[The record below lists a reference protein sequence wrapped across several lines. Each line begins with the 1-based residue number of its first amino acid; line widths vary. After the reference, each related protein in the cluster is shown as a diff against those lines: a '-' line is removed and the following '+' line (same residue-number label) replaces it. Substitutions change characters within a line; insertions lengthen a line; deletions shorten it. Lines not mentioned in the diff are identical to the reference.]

1 MDKKRL
7 HQVVDAVAAK
17 YGDTVAI
24 TEGPEKRSYKA
35 LAQRTRHM
43 ADALESAG
51 LAPGDV
57 VVLFLPPGIAY
68 VEALLATL
76 KAGGVFCPVSPDF
89 PDGRVLQILAEARPA
104 FCASDAAGLGRAREL
119 LPADLQTKGA
129 LCMEDGHFSLNGKT
143 ASDFPCRQ
151 GSGGD
156 KQDRGSGDDPA
167 YLIATSGSTGTP
179 KLILGVH
186 KGLSHFIHWEGRS
199 FCDNP
204 HPRVGFLTPPTFDVS
219 LRDIFL
225 PLHLGGR
232 LCVPEP
238 GLVQRPAQL
247 LEFLLEEGITH
258 LHLVPSVFRLLL
270 TELESRK
277 TAPPFFKDL
286 KTILFAGEPL
296 YGKDL
301 SRWRA
306 LGCAAA
312 ELVNLYGPSETTLAK
327 LCHRIGDTVYQDRE
341 IVPLGHPIDNSAA
354 MIVKGSRLCRTG
366 EIGEIWIRT
375 PFMSL
380 GYYGRPELTGQAFVQ
395 NPFSETPETAYRTGD
410 MGRYR
415 EDGAIAYA
423 GRRDRQLKVNGIRVE
438 PEEIEAVLQ
447 KVAGVSQALVLPL
460 ADPAGESRLVAYL
473 TPATA
478 PADEKL
484 WAACAKALPSGMSPA
499 FFVRIEAFPLNFN
512 GKVDTQSLPRPD
524 FEAGTD
530 TDEGPQDALESGVA
544 DIFKEILGLS
554 FVPVERKFTSM
565 GGNSLAAIR
574 FTAALFRRFSVE
586 MPLADFYA
594 TQTVRGV
601 AGWLRDTSRNQRL
614 KNIPPLQ
621 HSEADSGPWPL
632 SSAQRRMWV
641 LDRMDGGGA
650 ACHVPSCLRVEGPLD
665 AGALESALLD
675 LVKRH
680 EALHTIFP
688 QQEQGPV
695 QCLAEPTFTL
705 EFRDLSAGGNEKA
718 APAELDAL
726 LARACKKPFDLET
739 GPLFRGM
746 LIRLGPQVHALFLD
760 FHHIVCDGGSMAALT
775 RELGTLYRG
784 HCQNENPNLPEI
796 EFRYRDFALW
806 QQAFLASE
814 AADADRQYWLS
825 RMADAPSAFTLPF
838 RKETPARPR
847 FSGKS
852 LRIAL
857 NSAAVE
863 SLRAFGR
870 EAGATDFVLFTAIVK
885 LLLFRYTG
893 QKDGVVGAP
902 VTERPHPGL
911 SETAGFF
918 VNTLPLR
925 DRMDAAMKFPELL
938 KSVAGTVAEA
948 AAHAGYPFDRMVA
961 DMGVDRGHSRH
972 PLFQVMVVVHEQTG
986 IEDLFTGC
994 HTQIRPLDPG
1004 FSRYDLAFTLENSRD
1019 GWMLELVYDTDLFDP
1034 ADINRVGVHLQT
1046 LIQSLCRDPE
1056 LPLADFSLIPPEE
1069 MRLLASFSAGPAP
1082 SAGPV
1087 SLGEA
1092 FSRTARRFSKRPA
1105 LKTDKQ
1111 TLSYDELLE
1120 SSLALAGGLREA
1132 GLTAGERVAV
1142 YLPRSAE
1149 QISAMLGV
1157 LLTGGVYLPIDPVH
1171 VPTERAQGLI
1181 RESSARFAIGS
1192 GVPGFLEA
1200 ADLMT
1205 AAPLESPVQM
1215 RPEDP
1220 AYMIFTSG
1228 STGTPKPVVL
1238 AHQGFLSMIRDQAAA
1253 FEIMETDKISHILSP
1268 GFDAGLFEACLA
1280 LFSGACLCLVS
1291 PREMA
1296 DPALFL
1302 ERIHKDR
1309 VTVLNTTP
1317 SWLAALEKPDPAA
1330 IRLIISGGEPPRAED
1345 MRHYLKRGLWWAN
1358 CYGPTEA
1365 SVCAAYRLYR
1375 PQDSLDGMSL
1385 GKPVAGMK
1393 IQILDESGQVL
1404 PPGIPGEIVLSGP
1417 GVAIEISGKAPETD
1431 ETGARQ
1437 YRTGDRGH
1445 WDRTGELVFDGRMDD
1460 ELKLRGFRIHP
1471 EEIRQALLARPGVK
1485 DAAVGLRD
1493 RTLTAWVVGP
1503 GGLDTQRLRR
1513 DLELRL
1519 PAYMLPAAFFSV
1531 AGIPLSANG
1540 KADIDALP
1548 APGAN
1553 TAAGDRGNF
1562 TPEEAALARLWE
1574 AVLGT
1579 PPASPDADF
1588 FASGGTSLSAVR
1600 LVARIR
1606 QERGA
1611 DLPLTDLFREP
1622 RLSAMAM
1629 NFRELRFENFPAPS
1643 PAKEEAARHLSD
1655 AERRIW
1661 AMEHLQSGGASAY
1674 TIHGAWRIDG
1684 PLDVEALK
1692 QAMDALYERHSILR
1706 AVYLEDSTGPFREIL
1721 PPATGILRV
1730 TPGKGPADET
1740 IPAFAAL
1747 ERSRGMDLA
1756 HGPLFRARLL
1766 EFDAG
1771 VHGLVLTLHHIV
1783 ADGWS
1788 MGILERD
1795 LRDLY
1800 TAFSRGLPPR
1810 LSPPA
1815 LEYRDAAAWMKK
1827 RLERE
1832 SDPDRD
1838 YWLQRFAELPEP
1850 LDLPADRPR
1859 PAVQSFAGAASR
1871 LSLGRQGLQ
1880 ALQKLAEETG
1890 CTRFMVLFGLV
1901 NILLNRHTGARDLVL
1916 GCPVAGRAHPLFEDV
1931 VGCFVNTLPMRAQ
1944 VKPALSLRDF
1954 METIRGGVLSDLA
1967 HGDYPFD
1974 RLVELLPLKRDT
1986 SRPPLFNVMMTHADA
2001 ARDLDWDN
2009 LDFTEKNGDPGYSKC
2024 DITFS
2029 FMEHGGELILELEY
2043 ATALFD
2049 ENRIERMARRFG
2061 VLLQDA
2067 AARPD
2072 ASLASLEL
2080 MDAAEAAE
2088 VAAWST
2094 PVPSGADADVSSAV
2108 ALFTEQARLR
2118 PEAAA
2123 LLWDDKQLSYGELD
2137 GKSRTLARHLILQG
2151 LQKGESVAILARP
2164 TGAMVAAVLAVCRAG
2179 GVYVPLDPAWPAE
2192 RRHMILSDTDCRFVL
2207 ADPADMADP
2216 ENTSETGVRMLSW
2229 EPADAAEN
2237 ARQSPAGDRLPAAE
2251 DLAYII
2257 YTSGSTGI
2265 PKGVEVPHRAI
2276 LRLVSGNNFLQ
2287 PGPGWRILQT
2297 GSLAFDAST
2306 YEIWGALANGAT
2318 LVLGGNTN
2326 LADPADL
2333 AEQIRRYQVS
2343 TLFMTTSYFNQMADA
2358 PYDVFSGV
2366 RHLLTGG
2373 ERASV
2378 FHIRKVRRRWP
2389 QLRLIHVYGPTE
2401 NTTFSTYYPL
2411 ADHESG
2417 DPPLGWPIRGGGIAV
2432 LDPAGNPVPPG
2443 VAGEICLWGEG
2454 LARGYRNRPEE
2465 NQARFV
2471 PLPGGKGRMYRSGD
2485 LGTFDNRGRLC
2496 FLGRMDQQVKVR
2508 GFRVEPDEVAA
2519 CISGHPEVTR
2529 CLVLARTFAGGTKEL
2544 VAYVTG
2550 GKAADGENLRS
2561 YLSTRLPAFMM
2572 PSFFVRLESFP
2583 LNRNGKIDTDRLPEP
2598 RETGEQKTT
2607 PGERPQNDREELLAA
2622 IWADVLGQSDIGR
2635 RDNFFTLGGDSIK
2648 AIAIMARLREAGWQL
2663 SVRDLFA
2670 APEIALLAPAMRAVS
2685 APEAD
2690 ETPPGGMTPVQHW
2703 FFTKY
2708 PDLPAPFHQSLL
2720 LELKQGWAAAHL
2732 EDALAALW
2740 RCHEMLRSIF
2750 PMQDGNRV
2758 RRVAPADT
2766 PPPFAVVDLRA
2777 HEDPEASCKEA
2788 MARME
2793 AGVSVE
2799 TGPLWQPVVYRL
2811 PDGDRLHLSA
2821 HHLLTDGVSWRILL
2835 EDLQRAWSL
2844 AEAGEPVVLPPPA
2857 TSISGWCRYLAE
2869 LKTRIPASENSF
2881 WKTMENAAASAPL
2894 PAENHSA
2901 SQPGTFGDLE
2911 TCHLQLDAACSRALT
2926 GPCHETFRT
2935 RTDELLLAGLLIAL
2949 SRWRGCLDHA
2959 LSLESHGR
2967 ESGEDGPDL
2976 SRTVGWLTAIFPVG
2990 FRLPDSSTTAGS
3002 PALHESIRAVKSQ
3015 LRDVPRRGLG
3025 HGLLRYDA
3033 DEGGAAEP
3041 DDNSHGEAAAI
3052 SFNYM
3057 GEFSQNA
3064 GSRFSLLPDTGL
3076 PAVARK
3082 APLMQALSVSALMNG
3097 DGLVLSFAWDSR
3109 QFTRQTMEALMA
3121 AWETALTEIRE
3132 AADETAADLSVT
3144 DIDYDGLDQAGL
3156 DELVNQLEGF

>member
-35 LAQRTRHM
+35 LARRTRRM

-51 LAPGDV
+51 LVPADV

-89 PDGRVLQILAEARPA
+89 PDERVAQILAEARPA
-104 FCASDAAGLGRAREL
+104 FCASDAAGLARIKEL
-119 LPADLQTKGA
+119 LPADLLARGA
-129 LCMEDGHFSLNGKT
+129 LCMEDGHFTLNGKPE
-143 ASDFPCRQ
+143 SEFPDRQ
-151 GSGGD
+151 EPGEGD

-186 KGLSHFIHWEGRS
+186 KGLSHFIHWEGRT
-199 FCDNP
+199 FCDNAQ
-204 HPRVGFLTPPTFDVS
+204 PRVGFLTPPTFDVS

-238 GLVQRPAQL
+238 GLVQRPVKLVA
-247 LEFLLEEGITH
+247 FLLQEGITH

-277 TAPPFFKDL
+277 AAPPFFKDL

-306 LGCAAA
+306 LGCAGA

-380 GYYGRPELTGQAFVQ
+380 GYYGRPELTSEAFVR
-395 NPFSETPETAYRTGD
+395 NPFSETPEIAYRSGD

-447 KVAGVSQALVLPL
+447 KVDGVSQALVLPL
-460 ADPAGESRLVAYL
+460 ADPAGESRIVAYL

-478 PADEKL
+478 PEDEKL

-499 FFVRIEAFPLNFN
+499 FFVRMAAFPLNFN
-512 GKVDTQSLPRPD
+512 GKVDTASLPRPD
-524 FEAGTD
+524 FEAGTE
-530 TDEGPQDALESGVA
+530 TDEGPQGELESGVA
-544 DIFKEILGLS
+544 EIFKEILGVS

-565 GGNSLAAIR
+565 GGNSLAVIR

-601 AGWLRDTSRNQRL
+601 AAWLRDATRNQRL
-614 KNIPPLQ
+614 KNLPPLR
-621 HSEADSGPWPL
+621 HSDPDCPSWPL

-675 LVKRH
+675 LVRRH

-705 EFRDLSAGGNEKA
+705 EYQDLSTGSEEA
-718 APAELDAL
+718 AATAELDTL
-726 LARACKKPFDLET
+726 LSRACQRPFDLET

-775 RELGTLYRG
+775 RELGTLYRS
-784 HCQNENPNLPEI
+784 HCRNEKPQLPEI

-806 QQAFLASE
+806 QQEFLASE
-814 AADADRQYWLS
+814 AADADRQYWQS
-825 RMADAPSAFTLPF
+825 RMAGAPSAFTLPF
-838 RKETPARPR
+838 RKETPVRTR
-847 FSGKS
+847 FSGKN
-852 LRIAL
+852 LRMPL
-857 NSAAVE
+857 DSTAVE

-870 EAGATDFVLFTAIVK
+870 DAGATDFVLFTAIVK

-893 QKDGVVGAP
+893 QEDGVVGAP

-938 KSVAGTVAEA
+938 NSVAGTVAEA

-961 DMGVDRGHSRH
+961 DMGVDRSHSRH

-986 IEDLFTGC
+986 IEDLFSGC

-1004 FSRYDLAFTLENSRD
+1004 FSRYDLAFTLENTQK
-1019 GWMLELVYDTDLFDP
+1019 GWVLELVYDTDLFDP
-1034 ADINRVGVHLQT
+1034 VDMNRVGVHLQT
-1046 LIQSLCRDPE
+1046 LIQSLGRDPE
-1056 LPLADFSLIPPEE
+1056 LPLAEVSLIPPEE
-1069 MRLLASFSAGPAP
+1069 MRLLTAFSAGPAP
-1082 SAGPV
+1082 AAGPE
-1087 SLGEA
+1087 SLGAA
-1092 FSRTARRFSKRPA
+1092 FCQAARRFSRHIA
-1105 LKTDKQ
+1105 LKTDKK
-1111 TLSYDELLE
+1111 TIRYDELLE
-1120 SSLALAGGLREA
+1120 SSLTLAGGLRDA
-1132 GLTAGERVAV
+1132 GLAAGERVAI
-1142 YLPRSAE
+1142 YLPRGAD
-1149 QISAMLGV
+1149 QITAMLGV
-1157 LLTGGVYLPIDPVH
+1157 FLAGGVYLPIDPVH
-1171 VPTERAQGLI
+1171 VPTERAQELI
-1181 RESSARFAIGS
+1181 RESGARFAIGR
-1192 GVPGFLEA
+1192 GIPGFSEA

-1205 AAPLESPVQM
+1205 AAPLENPVKR

-1220 AYMIFTSG
+1220 AYLIFTSG

-1238 AHQGFLSMIRDQAAA
+1238 AHEGFLSMIWDQAAA
-1253 FEIMETDKISHILSP
+1253 FEIKETDKISHILSP

-1280 LFSGACLCLVS
+1280 LFSGACLCLVP
-1291 PREMA
+1291 PRQMT
-1296 DPALFL
+1296 DPARFL
-1302 ERIHKDR
+1302 KRIKNDG

-1330 IRLIISGGEPPRAED
+1330 IRLIISGGEPPRAEE
-1345 MRHYLKRGLWWAN
+1345 MRHYLKRGLGWAN

-1375 PQDSLDGMSL
+1375 PQDTLDGMSL

-1393 IQILDESGQVL
+1393 IQILDERGQTL

-1417 GVAIEISGKAPETD
+1417 GVAVEISGHVPETD
-1431 ETGARQ
+1431 GTGARR

-1445 WDRTGELVFDGRMDD
+1445 WNQAGELVFDGRMDN
-1460 ELKLRGFRIHP
+1460 ELKLRGFRFHP

-1485 DAAVGLRD
+1485 DAAVGLRGQA
-1493 RTLTAWVVGP
+1493 LTAWVVGP
-1503 GGLDTQRLRR
+1503 GGSDSQRLHR
-1513 DLELRL
+1513 DLGLRL
-1519 PAYMLPAAFFSV
+1519 PAYMLPSAFVSV
-1531 AGIPLSANG
+1531 AGIPLSASG
-1540 KADIDALP
+1540 KADIEALP
-1548 APGAN
+1548 DPEASATG
-1553 TAAGDRGNF
+1553 GDRANF
-1562 TPEEAALARLWE
+1562 TPEEAALAQLWE

-1579 PPASPDADF
+1579 SPASPDADF
-1588 FASGGTSLSAVR
+1588 FASGGSSLSAVR

-1606 QERGA
+1606 QNHGA
-1611 DLPLTDLFREP
+1611 ELPLADLFREP

-1629 NFRELRFENFPAPS
+1629 NLRELRFEIPPAP
-1643 PAKEEAARHLSD
+1643 AKDEAARRLSD

-1706 AVYLEDSTGPFREIL
+1706 AVYREDSTGPFRKIL
-1721 PPATGILRV
+1721 PPAPGILRV

-1747 ERSRGMDLA
+1747 ERSRGMDLE

-1766 EFDAG
+1766 EFDAD

-1788 MGILERD
+1788 MGIIERD

-1800 TAFSRGLPPR
+1800 TAFSRGLTPR
-1810 LSPPA
+1810 LSPLA
-1815 LEYRDAAAWMKK
+1815 LAYGDAAAWMKK

-1832 SDPDRD
+1832 SDPDRE

-1859 PAVQSFAGAASR
+1859 PAVQSFAGAATR
-1871 LSLGRQGLQ
+1871 LSLGRQGLE
-1880 ALQKLAEETG
+1880 ALQKLAKETK
-1890 CTRFMVLFGLV
+1890 CTRFMVLYGLV
-1901 NILLNRHTGARDLVL
+1901 NILLHRHTGARDLVL

-1944 VKPALSLRDF
+1944 VNPALSLHDF
-1954 METIRGGVLSDLA
+1954 MENLKGGVLSDLA

-1986 SRPPLFNVMMTHADA
+1986 SRPPLFNAMMTLADV
-2001 ARDLDWDN
+2001 ARDLDWDK
-2009 LDFTEKNGDPGYSKC
+2009 LHFTEKNGDPGYSKC

-2029 FMEHGGELILELEY
+2029 FMAHGDELILEMEY

-2061 VLLQDA
+2061 VLLQEA

-2072 ASLASLEL
+2072 TDLASLEL

-2094 PVPSGADADVSSAV
+2094 PVPSGADTGASSAV
-2108 ALFTEQARLR
+2108 ALFTEKARLR
-2118 PEAAA
+2118 PEAPA

-2137 GKSRTLARHLILQG
+2137 EKSRTLARHLGRQG
-2151 LQKGESVAILARP
+2151 LEKGESVAILARP

-2192 RRHMILSDTDCRFVL
+2192 RRHMILADTHCRFVL
-2207 ADPADMADP
+2207 ADAADMNDN
-2216 ENTSETGVRMLSW
+2216 ENTGATGAQMLSW
-2229 EPADAAEN
+2229 DPADAAGN
-2237 ARQSPAGDRLPAAE
+2237 SGQGPDGDRLPEAD

-2257 YTSGSTGI
+2257 YTSGSTGK

-2287 PGPGWRILQT
+2287 PEPGWRILQT

-2318 LVLGGNTN
+2318 LVLGGSAN

-2333 AEQIRRYQVS
+2333 AEQIRSYQVS

-2358 PYDVFSGV
+2358 PYDVFAGV

-2378 FHIRKVRRRWP
+2378 FHIREVRRRWP
-2389 QLRLIHVYGPTE
+2389 DLRLIHVYGPTE

-2411 ADHESG
+2411 TDHEAG

-2432 LDPAGNPVPPG
+2432 LDRAGNPVPPG
-2443 VAGEICLWGEG
+2443 VAGEICLWGDG
-2454 LARGYRNRPEE
+2454 LARGYRNRPDE

-2485 LGTFDNRGRLC
+2485 LGTFDDRGRLC

-2550 GKAADGENLRS
+2550 GKSADGENLRR
-2561 YLSTRLPAFMM
+2561 YLSSRLPAFMM

-2583 LNRNGKIDTDRLPEP
+2583 LNRNGKIDTDRLPDP
-2598 RETGEQKTT
+2598 RERGEQKTT
-2607 PGERPQNDREELLAA
+2607 PGEMPHNDREELLAG
-2622 IWADVLGQSDIGR
+2622 IWADVLGLSDIGR

-2670 APEIALLAPAMRAVS
+2670 APEIALLAPVMRAVS

-2703 FFTKY
+2703 FFAKY

-2720 LELKQGWAAAHL
+2720 LDLKEGWVPAHL
-2732 EDALAALW
+2732 EAALAALW
-2740 RCHEMLRSIF
+2740 RCHEMLRSFF
-2750 PMQDGNRV
+2750 PIQDGKRV
-2758 RRVAPADT
+2758 RRVAPADA

-2777 HEDPEASCKEA
+2777 HEAPGTACGEA

-2793 AGVSVE
+2793 AGVSLE
-2799 TGPLWQPVVYRL
+2799 SGPLWQPVVYRL
-2811 PDGDRLHLSA
+2811 PDGDRLHLCA

-2835 EDLQRAWSL
+2835 EDLQRTWSL
-2844 AEAGEPVVLPPPA
+2844 AEADKPVILPPPA

-2869 LKTRIPASENSF
+2869 LKTRIPAQEKDF
-2881 WKTMENAAASAPL
+2881 WKTMENAADTEPL
-2894 PAENHSA
+2894 PSENHGA

-2911 TCHLQLDAACSRALT
+2911 TCHLQLDSGCSRALT

-2949 SRWRGCLDHA
+2949 SRWRGCLNHA

-2976 SRTVGWLTAIFPVG
+2976 SRTVGWLTAIFPVT
-2990 FRLPDSSTTAGS
+2990 FRLPDSPATPGS
-3002 PALHESIRAVKSQ
+3002 PALHESIRVVKSQ

-3025 HGLLRYDA
+3025 YGLLHD
-3033 DEGGAAEP
+3033 DTDGGGVSAH
-3041 DDNSHGEAAAI
+3041 DDNSHGDTPAI

-3064 GSRFSLLPDTGL
+3064 GGRFSLLPDTGL
-3076 PAVARK
+3076 PAVAPE

-3121 AWETALTEIRE
+3121 GWETALGEIRE
-3132 AADETAADLSVT
+3132 AAGETAADLSVT

-3156 DELVNQLEGF
+3156 DELVNQLEGL